1 MCHYAECPYAG
12 YHYAECRGA
21 KKMTLSLFKN
31 CYFGKAIITRSKTLS
46 DLAKNVAFFKL
57 AVG

>member
-1 MCHYAECPYAG
+1 MRHYAEC
-12 YHYAECRGA
+12 HYAECRGA